1 MSNDVDLFNGT
12 AWYVV
17 FLFSTTLHEASHALA
32 AFKLGDD
39 TAYRGGQ
46 VSLDP
51 TPHIRREPFG
61 MVIIPIVSYMLGG
74 WMIGWASAPYDPN
87 WARAYPKR
95 AGWMAMAGP
104 AANLALVLAAAFLIR
119 LGIAVGFFETPD
131 SVGFTHV
138 VGAAHEGIPYL
149 ASVLLSLMFSLNLL
163 LCVFNLLPV
172 PPLDGSSLPLLFI
185 SEDAAVRYWEFMRS
199 PAVRMVGLVVAWNVF
214 GQLFHPLHL
223 HAINLLY
230 TGLGLHYGP

>member
-1 MSNDVDLFNGT
+1 MDCLYCGKEIGPIRLRRDNEFCCS
-12 AWYVV
+12 AHR
-17 FLFSTTLHEASHALA
+17 TLY
-32 AFKLGDD
+32 G
-39 TAYRGGQ
+39 R
-46 VSLDP
+46 V
-51 TPHIRREPFG
+51 PHKHPA
-61 MVIIPIVSYMLGG
+61 P
-74 WMIGWASAPYDPN
+74 SAETLPLP
-87 WARAYPKR
+87 A
-95 AGWMAMAGP
+95 AMAGP